1 MLCPKPRQYRDS
13 KADVAGW
20 TNWQGISIP
29 GDGSFNP
36 GPQNAANLNAGI
48 GGGVANEFGS
58 EPGSHGLCGDI
69 GSRHGFTAP
78 GRYGPTDPRGT
89 YVAGGTMEV
98 TARIT
103 AWHAGWFEFRL
114 GVPAD
119 GGGNKEIPM
128 TQALLNEHVLEIDP
142 STKDYDK
149 VMNYAG
155 MKGLGNWQDDGGLY
169 KCPYTGGDAT
179 TGTPTN
185 ANPSAGFEDTTSN
198 TPQKLWPH
206 GTCCNDGGYCS
217 PPGANK
223 DRYVVEFSSD
233 ASSQTVSTYTIV
245 LKVPA
250 DIECERCVLQWTY
263 FTANS
268 ADTYPEVFWN
278 CADVTIKAPASRA
291 PLAATSR
298 ARATTP
304 AARAAPP
311 AAAPPAAQPPPA
323 AAVALDQLHGV
334 VRDTVGRVGRQPV
347 DGGVPPLRPARER
360 LPGRPWLPRPSVLQA
375 RPAVDALRRHTDCR
389 RAVLGLG
396 RRRDVRPGGG
406 VRPVHARLEFQGRSR
421 LRRIRAAVQAV
432 VRLVRRRAGRHLR
445 RLDRQPRLLC
455 GDHVL

>member
-1 MLCPKPRQYRDS
+1 MRLNTRSNMHSNILIALLASLLGRASAHGNMLCPKPRQYRDS

-149 VMNYAG
+149 VINYAG

-169 KCPYTGGDAT
+169 KCPYTGGE
-179 TGTPTN
+179 TGP
-185 ANPSAGFEDTTSN
+185 
-198 TPQKLWPH
+198 
-206 GTCCNDGGYCS
+206 CGG
-217 PPGANK
+217 AALVK
-223 DRYVVEFSSD
+223 IR
-233 ASSQTVSTYTIV
+233 
-245 LKVPA
+245 PA
-250 DIECERCVLQWTY
+250 AFFQR
-263 FTANS
+263 
-268 ADTYPEVFWN
+268 N
-278 CADVTIKAPASRA
+278 CAVEDLLRVELRCE
-291 PLAATSR
+291 
-298 ARATTP
+298 
-304 AARAAPP
+304 
-311 AAAPPAAQPPPA
+311 
-323 AAVALDQLHGV
+323 DGV
-334 VRDTVGRVGRQPV
+334 
-347 DGGVPPLRPARER
+347 
-360 LPGRPWLPRPSVLQA
+360 
-375 RPAVDALRRHTDCR
+375 
-389 RAVLGLG
+389 GL
-396 RRRDVRPGGG
+396 
-406 VRPVHARLEFQGRSR
+406 
-421 LRRIRAAVQAV
+421 
-432 VRLVRRRAGRHLR
+432 
-445 RLDRQPRLLC
+445 
-455 GDHVL
+455 

>member
-1 MLCPKPRQYRDS
+1 MRSNMHSNTLLALLASLLGRASAHGNMLCPKPRQYRDS

-217 PPGANK
+217 PPDANK

-278 CADVTIKAPASRA
+278 CADVTIKAAASRA
-291 PLAATSR
+291 PGSSGPGDDTGG
-298 ARATTP
+298 
-304 AARAAPP
+304 RAAPP
-311 AAAPPAAQPPPA
+311 AAAPPAAQPHGGGGGTRPASRGGARHGGTSGAPTRRRRCA
-323 AAVALDQLHGV
+323 AAATRTRTTARTAVAAKAK
-334 VRDTVGRVGRQPV
+334 RIASTT
-347 DGGVPPLRPARER
+347 
-360 LPGRPWLPRPSVLQA
+360 
-375 RPAVDALRRHTDCR
+375 RR
-389 RAVLGLG
+389 
-396 RRRDVRPGGG
+396 
-406 VRPVHARLEFQGRSR
+406 
-421 LRRIRAAVQAV
+421 
-432 VRLVRRRAGRHLR
+432 
-445 RLDRQPRLLC
+445 
-455 GDHVL
+455 